1 MTFLTRKHLPV
12 RRLAG
17 PLLICL
23 IAAACALPR
32 SGPSHRQVMRQTTE
46 DPAKPGILM
55 IDATSATVAE
65 ANAMAPPQISGDIAG
80 GAAYAADRIQPGD
93 TLTVVVFENVDPPLL
108 GATGERTV
116 ALPPMRV
123 DQRGNIRVPYAGSI
137 HAAGLTEAGLNDVLV
152 NAFRNQTPDPQIM
165 ISREPG
171 DGAAV
176 TIAGAVATQGL
187 VPLTPQINSLTRL
200 VAAAGGSTA
209 LPEDTTV
216 TLVRGGSTATYR
228 LDTLYLS
235 GARDPGLR
243 PGDRIVL
250 REDKRSIAVMGAAG
264 GQGALEFSG
273 DAFSL
278 AEALAKSGGLDRAR
292 AHVRGVFVY
301 RERLVGNRR
310 EPVVYHFD
318 FRQVGAA
325 FLAGRFLMRDGDI
338 LYISEAPFTNFT
350 KVLEA
355 IRGTAAT
362 GESLSNLGG

>member
-1 MTFLTRKHLPV
+1 MPPTSKV
-12 RRLAG
+12 RSLRLAAG
-17 PLLICL
+17 SLLACL
-23 IAAACALPR
+23 FIAACALPR
-32 SGPSHRQVMRQTTE
+32 GGPSHRQVMLQTTE

-55 IDATSATVAE
+55 VYASAATVAD
-65 ANAMAPPQISGDIAG
+65 ANAQAPATVSGDIAG
-80 GAAYAADRIQPGD
+80 SRAYAADRIQPGD
-93 TLTVVVFENVDPPLL
+93 LLTVVVFENIDPPLL
-108 GATGERTV
+108 GTTGERTV

-152 NAFRNQTPDPQIM
+152 KAFSSQTPDPQII

-176 TIAGAVATQGL
+176 TVAGAVATQGL

-209 LPEDTTV
+209 LPEDTVV

-228 LDTLYLS
+228 LDSLYLS

-250 REDKRSIAVMGAAG
+250 REDKRSIAVLGAAG

-278 AEALAKSGGLDRAR
+278 AEALAKAGGLDRAR
-292 AHVRGVFVY
+292 AHLRGVFVY
-301 RERLVGNRR
+301 RERVVENRR
-310 EPVVYHFD
+310 VPTVYHFD
-318 FRQVGAA
+318 FRKVESA
-325 FLAGRFLMRDGDI
+325 FLAARFLMRDGDI
-338 LYISEAPFTNFT
+338 LYVSEAPFTNFT
-350 KVLEA
+350 RVLDA
-355 IRGTAAT
+355 IRGTAAA
-362 GESLSNLGG
+362 GESLGNLGG